1 MGQTKMKKAPAY
13 RFLIFILATLAY
25 ITMFWS
31 VQLLTSYMQEIK
43 PFLNITDG
51 QFGILVSACTFT
63 MAIFS
68 FLGGPLYMKYG
79 AKKTILLGLALQIV
93 AGVLALLFA
102 NSYMVVFIIRIIQG
116 IGSGLTQVCAISAA
130 MVWFPSNERA
140 TAQGITMAFYG
151 IAVLV
156 PTLLASATGSMGL
169 DWRTGYALQLI
180 IGCGITAVL
189 YMALY
194 KDINVKYP
202 GCNSMDEVIG
212 ISVAAVEENTEQ
224 NVIFFKP
231 QNYSECVKNIPFW
244 LIAVS
249 TFFTAWTSLGLSYVI
264 PLLLPELGLSAAEVT
279 QVTSTTFLGAI
290 VMTPFGGPISE
301 KLFKS
306 RKTPWCMVCFGLL
319 AILLLLV
326 PVLVRTNVPLI
337 VLSIVL
343 FLAFGF
349 ALAYSGPLWT
359 IPGLVFDPKFVAA
372 GSGLVAFIS
381 SLGPVVAT
389 PVMGTVSDMAGTAM
403 SGVYVV
409 VLVQI
414 ILILLSVVLL
424 KKYKI

>member
-1 MGQTKMKKAPAY
+1 
-13 RFLIFILATLAY
+13 
-25 ITMFWS
+25 
-31 VQLLTSYMQEIK
+31 
-43 PFLNITDG
+43 
-51 QFGILVSACTFT
+51 
-63 MAIFS
+63 
-68 FLGGPLYMKYG
+68 
-79 AKKTILLGLALQIV
+79 
-93 AGVLALLFA
+93 
-102 NSYMVVFIIRIIQG
+102 
-116 IGSGLTQVCAISAA
+116 
-130 MVWFPSNERA
+130 
-140 TAQGITMAFYG
+140 
-151 IAVLV
+151 
-156 PTLLASATGSMGL
+156 
-169 DWRTGYALQLI
+169 
-180 IGCGITAVL
+180 
-189 YMALY
+189 MALY